1 MFTLKEKVVYD
12 TQHEYYTTTYEYV
25 LKDNSL
31 QKILDKFSCNE
42 ARWFGNTILYNGITF
57 DSLCGG
63 IVNLHMTG
71 ELGEE
76 YTEKEIKIIKE
87 VYNSNLNERKAI
99 YKLGTDLIIASEKN
113 IKNVLG
119 DTE

>member
-12 TQHEYYTTTYEYV
+12 TQHEYYTTKYEYV

-42 ARWFGNTILYNGITF
+42 ARWFGNTILYKGITF
-57 DSLCGG
+57 DSLCDG
-63 IVNLHMTG
+63 IITLYMTG
-71 ELGEE
+71 ELDKD

-87 VYNSNLNERKAI
+87 VYNNSLNERKAI
-99 YKLGTDLIIASEKN
+99 YKLGTDLITASEKT
-113 IKNVLG
+113 IKTVLR